1 MKAHLYGCWNE
12 AAAIAERLTV
22 VVDADGNITYV
33 EHNSPPQ
40 IGDQK
45 KAVLTD
51 AAMPPSSARR
61 QLRCFTGDLRLG

>member
-33 EHNSPPQ
+33 EHNSPRR
-40 IGDQK
+40 
-45 KAVLTD
+45 
-51 AAMPPSSARR
+51 SATRR
-61 QLRCFTGDLRLG
+61 RLS